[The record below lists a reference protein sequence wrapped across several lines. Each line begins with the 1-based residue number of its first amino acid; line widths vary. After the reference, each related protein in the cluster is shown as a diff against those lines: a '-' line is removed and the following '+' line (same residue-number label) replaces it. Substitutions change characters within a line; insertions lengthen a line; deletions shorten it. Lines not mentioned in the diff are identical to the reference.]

1 MNKKDICSYNYDE
14 LKEEMLAIG
23 EKAFRS
29 KQIYEWD
36 VYKRQ
41 IHVCDESDR
50 RLVFQAFSSRK
61 DVYKRQ
67 YYNNTDIG

>member
-29 KQIYEWD
+29 KQIYECCLLYTSD
-36 VYKRQ
+36 AA
-41 IHVCDESDR
+41 DE
-50 RLVFQAFSSRK
+50 
-61 DVYKRQ
+61 
-67 YYNNTDIG
+67 

>member
-29 KQIYEWD
+29 NG
-36 VYKRQ
+36 
-41 IHVCDESDR
+41 
-50 RLVFQAFSSRK
+50 FM
-61 DVYKRQ
+61 
-67 YYNNTDIG
+67 

>member
-29 KQIYEWD
+29 KQIYACL
-36 VYKRQ
+36 
-41 IHVCDESDR
+41 HVTLEDDLDEMTNLSKG
-50 RLVFQAFSSRK
+50 LCEQ
-61 DVYKRQ
+61 
-67 YYNNTDIG
+67 

>member
-29 KQIYEWD
+29 KQIYA
-36 VYKRQ
+36 
-41 IHVCDESDR
+41 CT
-50 RLVFQAFSSRK
+50 LSSLLSIS
-61 DVYKRQ
+61 V
-67 YYNNTDIG
+67 

>member
-29 KQIYEWD
+29 KQIYEFVNCFNIIMYNERNEETD
-36 VYKRQ
+36 ST
-41 IHVCDESDR
+41 DNR
-50 RLVFQAFSSRK
+50 RYSR
-61 DVYKRQ
+61 
-67 YYNNTDIG
+67 